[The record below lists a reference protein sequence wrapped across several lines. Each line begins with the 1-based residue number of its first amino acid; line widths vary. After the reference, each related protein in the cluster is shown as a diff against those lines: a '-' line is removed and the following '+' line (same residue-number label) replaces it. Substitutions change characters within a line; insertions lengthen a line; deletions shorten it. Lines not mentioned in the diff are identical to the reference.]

1 MRIFQKITQL
11 LNDADIQ
18 VNGSRPWDLQVH
30 HENFFKRVFTQ
41 GLLGLGEAYM
51 DGWWDVDK
59 LDQFIDK
66 ALSADL
72 RNQIV
77 RREHLPLVLL
87 AKLTNMQALARAYQ
101 VGEQHYNLGQELF
114 ECMLDER
121 MTYTCAYWKQAQDL
135 DTAQMAKLDLV
146 CQKLD
151 LRPGQHVLDIGCG
164 WGSFAGYAAEY
175 YGVKV
180 TGVTISTDQAEY
192 ASQRYK
198 DLPINIVVKDYR
210 LLDQQF
216 DHIVSLGMFEHVG
229 AKNYAQY
236 FEKASCC
243 LKSDGLFLLH
253 TIGCHEQ
260 TSSPNPWIHKYI
272 FPNGTVPSL
281 SLLAP
286 KLEKF
291 FVLEDLHNFGAY
303 YDATLMAWFENFD
316 RYWPNLKR
324 LKGNYDERFY
334 RMWKYYLLTCAGAF
348 RARELQLWQ
357 LVLSKHG
364 RPGGYQRIV

>member
-1 MRIFQKITQL
+1 M
-11 LNDADIQ
+11 
-18 VNGSRPWDLQVH
+18 
-30 HENFFKRVFTQ
+30 
-41 GLLGLGEAYM
+41 
-51 DGWWDVDK
+51 
-59 LDQFIDK
+59 
-66 ALSADL
+66 
-72 RNQIV
+72 
-77 RREHLPLVLL
+77 VLL

-243 LKSDGLFLLH
+243 LKFDGLFLLH